1 MATVG
6 LKNLYYAKCTAD
18 SSSGVTYDT
27 PTKIA
32 GAVQVD
38 INPTVN
44 FTTLYGDDAP
54 FASESSMSE
63 ISVTIET
70 ADLPIADHAALLG
83 HTVDPTTKQLIAK
96 SSDVAPYVALMFE
109 ANKHN
114 NKTRY
119 VKLLKGKFAASQET
133 MQTRGESVEYTTP
146 KLEGR
151 FVAREYDGEWKRV
164 ADSDNTESSSVIASW
179 YNSVEP
185 GTAAVAGSNTY
196 TVSTNFVSTD
206 TVTFN
211 GVTLTAGTDFNVGA
225 DAAASAGNLAT
236 AMAGKTGINSTYTVT
251 SSGAVITVTET
262 VAGGGNTPG
271 AMTTTGT
278 GVITAGTATTSQAA
292 T

>member
-6 LKNLYYAKCTAD
+6 LKNLYYAIMSAD
-18 SSSGVTYDT
+18 AAGGVTYGS
-27 PTKIA
+27 PVKIA
-32 GAVQVD
+32 GAINVD

-44 FTTLYGDDAP
+44 FATLYGDDAP

-63 ISVTIET
+63 ITVSIET
-70 ADLPIADHAALLG
+70 ADLPIEDQAALLG
-83 HTVDPTTKQLIAK
+83 ATVDNSAKELIQKA
-96 SSDVAPYVALMFE
+96 SDVAPYVALMFE
-109 ANKHN
+109 STKHN
-114 NKTRY
+114 SQTRY

-151 FVAREYDGEWKRV
+151 FVARTYDGQWKRT
-164 ADSDNTESSSVIASW
+164 ADSDNAESATVIANW
-179 YNSVEP
+179 YSAVD

-206 TVTFN
+206 TVTFS

-236 AMAGKTGINSTYTVT
+236 ALAGKSAISSIYNVT
-251 SSGAVITVTET
+251 SSGAVITVTEK

-271 AMTTTGT
+271 SMTTTGT